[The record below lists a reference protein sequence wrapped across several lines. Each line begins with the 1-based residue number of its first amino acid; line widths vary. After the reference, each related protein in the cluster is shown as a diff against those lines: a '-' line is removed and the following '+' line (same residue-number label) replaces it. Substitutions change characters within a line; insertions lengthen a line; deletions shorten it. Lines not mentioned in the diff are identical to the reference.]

1 MAPSP
6 SLSPS
11 SSPYTLENLPYGVI
25 STNDNPKKRCAI
37 AYEHS
42 AIDIDQLFH
51 QGFFSSIT
59 DLKEDNVFSHGNW
72 NTFAALPKDVR
83 KAFRNRVRSAVLD
96 GTVNKANALIPL
108 SNVQCHL
115 PMHIHNF
122 SDFYCSLEHTKNPPA
137 PGQDVPF
144 PFQAGTFLVWCSDVF
159 NLTIQP
165 NWYAMPSVYNGR
177 TSSLVVS
184 GTPFHRPC
192 GMYPDDAPRR
202 SGSGSPQASISVPI
216 SFKPES
222 HMDYE
227 LEMAVWLSKPVPRGQ
242 RLQIAHAQDHIF
254 GLTLLND
261 WSARQIQRFEMPPLG
276 PFHSKGSCT
285 SVSSWIVPIEALQGA
300 EVAQCSRKTKQE
312 PPPPPHLTWQDD
324 AAAAATF
331 DIDLTVKLL
340 RDGTSYTLCESNLN
354 ELHWTPFQQ
363 ITHLSAAGE
372 GLSPG
377 DVFGTGTISS
387 PRTNADGE
395 KIGLGCLFE
404 RNLPIA
410 RLKSMPSDL
419 IDTFL
424 KDGDEVIMEGWCKD
438 KAGKVILGFGECRG
452 TVLPAIKD

>member
-1 MAPSP
+1 
-6 SLSPS
+6 
-11 SSPYTLENLPYGVI
+11 
-25 STNDNPKKRCAI
+25 
-37 AYEHS
+37 
-42 AIDIDQLFH
+42 
-51 QGFFSSIT
+51 
-59 DLKEDNVFSHGNW
+59 
-72 NTFAALPKDVR
+72 
-83 KAFRNRVRSAVLD
+83 
-96 GTVNKANALIPL
+96 
-108 SNVQCHL
+108 
-115 PMHIHNF
+115 
-122 SDFYCSLEHTKNPPA
+122 
-137 PGQDVPF
+137 
-144 PFQAGTFLVWCSDVF
+144 
-159 NLTIQP
+159 
-165 NWYAMPSVYNGR
+165 
-177 TSSLVVS
+177 
-184 GTPFHRPC
+184 
-192 GMYPDDAPRR
+192 MYPDDAPRR
-202 SGSGSPQASISVPI
+202 SGSGSDSPQASVPVSVPI

-242 RLQIAHAQDHIF
+242 RLKIANAQDHIF

-285 SVSSWIVPIEALQGA
+285 SVSPWIVPIEALQGE

-340 RDGTSYTLCESNLN
+340 NN
-354 ELHWTPFQQ
+354 
-363 ITHLSAAGE
+363 HLSAAGE

-387 PRTNADGE
+387 PRTNVDGE

-404 RNLPIA
+404 RNLPNA